1 MNWDA
6 ILSMRTLVL
15 VTGALHFCQLPAM
28 MIAPRVLQW
37 GDDLAKLEPINRQ
50 IVKVIGGGIM
60 LAGLGLGV
68 VVVCA
73 PAEVAGGSRLGM
85 ALACFLAVLWAYRA
99 IVQIVVYRRIWPGG
113 GIGRLSHYG
122 LCLLFSF
129 QTVAYAAAFV
139 HGLMG

>member
-28 MIAPRVLQW
+28 LTAPRILQW

-60 LAGLGLGV
+60 LAVLGLGV

-73 PAEVAGGSRLGM
+73 PSDVAGGSRVGI
-85 ALACFLAVLWAYRA
+85 ALACFLAVFWAYRA
-99 IVQIVVYRRIWPGG
+99 TVQIVVYRRIWPGG
-113 GIGRLSHYG
+113 LTGRLSHYG

-139 HGLMG
+139 HGLIG